1 MYITSSLGLNKN
13 KLKKFTLFV
22 IPFFILSCNS
32 PEKRVKK
39 IISRLNEGEI
49 ASASKHIYPVDH
61 AKLYVFSK
69 RFIENDNSF
78 YIELIE
84 TKALSSSNDTD
95 LIVKYKISS
104 SNSYLNSYFEKQKKL
119 VDGVV
124 IDTVFEKEFKGEK
137 YSSFDFG
144 FENSSLENCNLR
156 LANINSKK
164 INLREGP
171 SENYSVIKQIN
182 QNDEIII
189 DGNFENKNWRK
200 GIYFDNNSELTI
212 AYFSSKLSSV
222 SDISFFSLGWIN
234 NLGVLFLS
242 ILAIIVAIIIYPL
255 LIVSLVRT
263 GANGAGTF
271 AIILLIIL
279 IITVY
284 FTYQIIENAMFELL
298 LINLPY

>member
-1 MYITSSLGLNKN
+1 MNKII
-13 KLKKFTLFV
+13 LLF
-22 IPFFILSCNS
+22 ICFSIYSCTT

-49 ASASKHIYPVDH
+49 TSASKYIYPKDH
-61 AKLYVFSK
+61 AKLYVFNK

-78 YIELIE
+78 YIELLE
-84 TKALSSSNDTD
+84 TKALSSSNDSD
-95 LIVKYKISS
+95 LIIKYKISS

-124 IDTVFEKEFKGEK
+124 IDTVFEREFKGDK

-144 FENSSLENCNLR
+144 FENPSLENCNLM

-164 INLREGP
+164 INLRKGP

-189 DGNFENKNWRK
+189 DGDFENNKWRK
-200 GIYFDNNSELTI
+200 GIYFDNNSNLNI

-222 SDISFFSLGWIN
+222 SDISFFSLGWID
-234 NLGVLFLS
+234 NLGILFLS
-242 ILAIIVAIIIYPL
+242 LLAIVVAIIIYPL
-255 LIVSLVRT
+255 LVVSLFRT

-284 FTYQIIENAMFELL
+284 FTYQIIENAIFELL